1 MFLTNLKVR
10 HKLALLVGLMAI
22 GFGCLFYTALE
33 EIAEVREA
41 IPLFHHVLRHIEN
54 MRTLSSLRLTLAE
67 ILTLLAEARYAMDT
81 DRLQAL
87 QRRAQALRAHAEFQF
102 RDLLQ
107 SSEDDIETS
116 LPSAKL
122 TWDEFW
128 TTSEA
133 TFQTLLHIR
142 RRSSPL
148 PRRWTPTN
156 ASSVRRSP
164 ATRQTRS
171 SRTSPLSPGLPATC
185 TPAGCSGTGQMSA
198 PIVLPP
204 L

>member
-1 MFLTNLKVR
+1 MADSSTCVDPTAGEEKEAMFLSKLLTDLKVR
-10 HKLALLVGLMAI
+10 HKLALLVGLVVI

-41 IPLFHHVLRHIEN
+41 IPLFHYVLRHAEN
-54 MRTLSSLRLTLAE
+54 MQTLSSLRLTLAE
-67 ILTLLAEARYAMDT
+67 ILTLLTEARYVTDA

-87 QRRAQALRAHAEFQF
+87 QRRAQELRAHAELQF

-116 LPSAKL
+116 LLSAKL

-133 TFQTLLHIR
+133 TFQTLLHGGR
-142 RRSSPL
+142 
-148 PRRWTPTN
+148 
-156 ASSVRRSP
+156 
-164 ATRQTRS
+164 
-171 SRTSPLSPGLPATC
+171 
-185 TPAGCSGTGQMSA
+185 
-198 PIVLPP
+198 
-204 L
+204 